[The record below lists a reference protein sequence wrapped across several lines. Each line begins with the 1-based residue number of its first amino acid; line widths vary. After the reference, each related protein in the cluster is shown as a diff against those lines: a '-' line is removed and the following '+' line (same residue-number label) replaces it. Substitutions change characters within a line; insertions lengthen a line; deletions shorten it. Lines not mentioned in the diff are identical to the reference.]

1 MRTRNSR
8 QGVHNWHLILKIY
21 NLINERKKKRKK
33 DMDETRM
40 EGRKKYPIRGAIRR
54 ISKSDLEVS
63 DGHNRIKTIE

>member
-1 MRTRNSR
+1 
-8 QGVHNWHLILKIY
+8 
-21 NLINERKKKRKK
+21 
-33 DMDETRM
+33 MDETRM